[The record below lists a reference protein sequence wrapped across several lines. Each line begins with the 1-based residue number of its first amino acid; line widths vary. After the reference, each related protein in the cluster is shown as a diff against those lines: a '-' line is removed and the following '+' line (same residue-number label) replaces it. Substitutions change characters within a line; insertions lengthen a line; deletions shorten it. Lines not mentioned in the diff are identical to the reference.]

1 MGIVGKYLLKV
12 GTKETKKPVVGRW
25 SGVALSKLN
34 GITDFV
40 HFWK

>member
-25 SGVALSKLN
+25 SSVVLSKLN